1 MKNLINKVRHHGK
14 KITIYLKSQPKWV
27 VRCMFWIWAIL
38 GLVLSLHTHPIGWTN
53 AQSIECPEGQ
63 DWATWDV
70 CITNE
75 KDIVIQATA
84 TESGQ
89 IVTIN
94 KYFANDY
101 TVDRWDGT
109 TGEWA
114 TWGWIIENIISHTT
128 HTYSATWTYN
138 ITLSLSWADRWTFR
152 EMWWEISYTE
162 PLVPVSWTTVTDVQI
177 IYMPSLTG
185 WFWDSA
191 EVPGD
196 RFFSWF
202 NNNWAI
208 TSLPE
213 WSFNTSQ
220 ITTVGDLFF
229 FCFNCNWKLTS
240 LPEWSFNTSKISGS
254 VGHSFFSHF
263 NYSWN
268 LVGLPIWSFNTSQ
281 ITTAWN
287 LFFYEFN
294 RNWKLTSLPEW
305 SFNTSKISGSVGHSF
320 FSHFNANWQLI
331 SLPANSFDT
340 SNITSAGDSFFV
352 AFNNNWALTSLPEWS
367 FNISQITTAWDLF
380 FTMFNSRWALTSLP
394 VESFDT
400 SNITSAWFDFF
411 QAFNY
416 NWKLT
421 SLPEWSFNTSKIT
434 SVWDFFFGEFNTNWA
449 LTSLPEWSFNISNIT
464 TVWDR
469 FFSYFNS
476 NWALTSLPDSFK
488 LNSVWSQSVSWYQ
501 NAFNSSFTLNKN
513 VSDLVSWVTAPLDD
527 RNVFSDNQPWRCG
540 VDTSWLD
547 NIEGACSITYKPNW
561 GSEIVNPKKKYEANT
576 TWVVAWDGI
585 ETPTRTGYAFS
596 GWYTAEQWWDL
607 VDIVVFPNMNGG
619 TLYAQWI
626 DNIKPTCNVAYEFQL
641 ISWNHSTL
649 AKLVNCSESWNVIN
663 NSGSTEYRFLSS
675 GNFKFEFQDLAGNT
689 WSAEAIVSY
698 VKNSG
703 DIISLY
709 NANKALSCRHYY
721 KSWNSSQDYKL
732 YVTTWTM
739 YLYLNTSIEG
749 TGIDSHILL
758 TDDKL
763 YQWWSSYSQYF
774 GSWEWMYQIY
784 KFNMENELAS
794 FFNDEDFYFICYP
807 WINDMSIF
815 NVPSNVTFRTQ
826 GHYSANNGTFF
837 SVSIDDTIKAW
848 ENTNFVVKIM
858 KDWATFKG
866 YTGTVYFELTDRNW
880 NIVDRDLYEFSE
892 GRHYKFDESDR
903 WRKTFSV
910 KIKKEWAY
918 VLKLY
923 DSDNEYIEWSEI
935 ITVKSNGS
943 SSSFEYD
950 TYKFNPKY
958 SDEMNKAYQY
968 ARYYNITTID
978 SIKDAG
984 MGTWL
989 NRIAMAKML
998 SQYAVNALWINNF
1011 NTSRNCTF
1019 KDVSSSLDRQY
1030 DYWVTRACQL
1040 WIMWI
1045 NTPDN
1050 KFYPNWYVS
1059 RAEFA
1064 TALSRLLFN
1073 TKDWLDKYYSTH
1085 ISKLYK
1091 EWIIKNTDPKLR
1103 EKRWYVMLMLMRAS
1117 ENFDD

>member
-53 AQSIECPEGQ
+53 AQSIVCPEWQ
-63 DWATWDV
+63 QLATWDV

-101 TVDRWDGT
+101 TVDRWDGI
-109 TGEWA
+109 TGDL
-114 TWGWIIENIISHTT
+114 TSNTT

-138 ITLSLSWADRWTFR
+138 ITLSLSWADRWTFTNNYDDNK
-152 EMWWEISYTE
+152 S
-162 PLVPVSWTTVTDVQI
+162 LVPMSWTTVTWVQI
-177 IYMPSLTG
+177 VYMPSLAE
-185 WFWDSA
+185 WFWNSA
-191 EVPGD
+191 DAPWD
-196 RFFSWF
+196 YFFYFF
-202 NNNWAI
+202 NADWA
-208 TSLPE
+208 
-213 WSFNTSQ
+213 
-220 ITTVGDLFF
+220 
-229 FCFNCNWKLTS
+229 LTS
-240 LPEWSFNTSKISGS
+240 LPEWSFDTS
-254 VGHSFFSHF
+254 
-263 NYSWN
+263 N
-268 LVGLPIWSFNTSQ
+268 
-281 ITTAWN
+281 ITTAWDYFFSCFNGRLVEWWALTN
-287 LFFYEFN
+287 LPDGSFNISNITIAWDHFFSYFN
-294 RNWKLTSLPEW
+294 SKWALTSLP
-305 SFNTSKISGSVGHSF
+305 TG
-320 FSHFNANWQLI
+320 
-331 SLPANSFDT
+331 SFDT
-340 SNITSAGDSFFV
+340 SNITSAWNFFFN
-352 AFNNNWALTSLPEWS
+352 AFNVAWALTSLPNGSFRLSTWLTTVWNVFFWQFNDLWKITTLPDGSFDTSNITSVWNFFFDEFNGGGWALTSLPEWS
-367 FNISQITTAWDLF
+367 FNLSNITTAW
-380 FTMFNSRWALTSLP
+380 N
-394 VESFDT
+394 
-400 SNITSAWFDFF
+400 
-411 QAFNY
+411 
-416 NWKLT
+416 
-421 SLPEWSFNTSKIT
+421 
-434 SVWDFFFGEFNTNWA
+434 
-449 LTSLPEWSFNISNIT
+449 
-464 TVWDR
+464 R

-476 NWALTSLPDSFK
+476 NWALTTLPDSFK
-488 LNSVWSQSVSWYQ
+488 LSSVWSQSVSWYQ

-540 VDTSWLD
+540 VDSNWLASTWS
-547 NIEGACSITYKPNW
+547 ACSITYKPNW

-607 VDIVVFPNMNGG
+607 VDIVVFPNMDGQ
-619 TLYAQWI
+619 TLYARWI

-784 KFNMENELAS
+784 KFNIENELAS

-943 SSSFEYD
+943 SSSFKYD

-998 SQYAVNALWINNF
+998 ANYAVNVLGKDDF
-1011 NTSRNCTF
+1011 DTSRNCTF
-1019 KDVSSSLDRQY
+1019 KDVSTSLNRNY
-1030 DYWVTRACQL
+1030 DYWVTKACQL
-1040 WIMWI
+1040 WIMWV
-1045 NTPDN
+1045 NMPDN
-1050 KFYPNWYVS
+1050 KFYPNWWVT

-1064 TALSRLLFN
+1064 TALSRLLYW
-1073 TKDWLDKYYSTH
+1073 TKDWTDKYYSTH
-1085 ISKLYK
+1085 INKLYR
-1091 EWIIKNTDPKLR
+1091 EWIISNTDPKLW
-1103 EKRWYVMLMLMRAS
+1103 EKRWYIMLMLMRAM
-1117 ENFDD
+1117 EK